1 MTALATLT
9 PPQLSDLTHTLLS
22 LSHHHRRR
30 ISSLLSSPILF
41 TLTIRRLNSLSLHHK
56 TLLIASH
63 VISSLH
69 PLILHFQPAANAPKP
84 RVKLRDLDAVLLLL
98 LLCEAHQRD
107 PGTLQAPVTKW
118 REVVGKLYCDS
129 MLTVSGIGDHNASVL
144 VSYVEMLTRCLRFVS
159 CSFGG
164 KAGREVAAS
173 KAVVVALPSVE
184 VKSGGTK
191 ECVICKEEMAENR
204 DVCELPCRHLFH
216 WVCILQWLSKRNT
229 CPCCRFGLP
238 TDDVYGEIQRLW
250 EVLVSVSSDKG
261 FSLGYSVL
269 TRKPEEKK
277 NSGSAMEEANL
288 PEEMIVLILTLLP
301 AKSLIRLTCVSKR
314 FHSIILSDP
323 KFAKS
328 QFQAARDRKTLD
340 HTLIYSVKGPRF
352 GSLDLGTPSFGDP
365 SSARNLNL
373 PFGSPAPAVALL
385 GYSSLLMKI
394 YSICGTL
401 QLVSSRN
408 YLTLFFPQLKMGSSF
423 MALAICQPPMTTE
436 FS

>member
-1 MTALATLT
+1 MELETTTTTIMTALATLT

-56 TLLIASH
+56 TILISRH

-69 PLILHFQPAANAPKP
+69 PLVLHFQPAANTPKP

-98 LLCEAHQRD
+98 LLCEAHQHD
-107 PGTLQAPVTKW
+107 PDALQAPVTKW
-118 REVVGKLYCDS
+118 REVVGKFYCDS

-159 CSFGG
+159 SSFGG

-216 WVCILQWLSKRNT
+216 WVCILRWLSKRNT

-261 FSLGYSVL
+261 
-269 TRKPEEKK
+269 
-277 NSGSAMEEANL
+277 
-288 PEEMIVLILTLLP
+288 
-301 AKSLIRLTCVSKR
+301 
-314 FHSIILSDP
+314 
-323 KFAKS
+323 
-328 QFQAARDRKTLD
+328 
-340 HTLIYSVKGPRF
+340 
-352 GSLDLGTPSFGDP
+352 
-365 SSARNLNL
+365 
-373 PFGSPAPAVALL
+373 
-385 GYSSLLMKI
+385 
-394 YSICGTL
+394 
-401 QLVSSRN
+401 LV
-408 YLTLFFPQLKMGSSF
+408 
-423 MALAICQPPMTTE
+423 
-436 FS
+436 